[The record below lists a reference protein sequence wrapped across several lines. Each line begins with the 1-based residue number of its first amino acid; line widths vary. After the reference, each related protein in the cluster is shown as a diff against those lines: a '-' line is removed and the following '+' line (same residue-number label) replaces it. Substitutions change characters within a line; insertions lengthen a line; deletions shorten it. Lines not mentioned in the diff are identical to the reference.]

1 MAKPRQNHSTLTKYF
16 GIGSLMLFSFLQ
28 GLINIYVGG
37 TEEALTNIYHFRA
50 PAFTLLSSSLFLG
63 NGIGCILGGT
73 LVDRY
78 GAGTISSV
86 CGIIATIGV
95 VLFSLSHQFHAFVG
109 SEFIIGLGVS
119 VWYPAGIEAL
129 KVHFKPKDL
138 PFLAG
143 IFLFFNSLGSAA
155 ISTVVYTTKT
165 YGLIDTNYLMIGL
178 CAITTLYLFRTAA
191 LNNPG
196 KKIVMKNSLIQD
208 YKCQLRLMKNWLVI
222 PVIISQT
229 IPTVFSYVFLPLWA
243 IPYLTMLLSA
253 TEATIIVSS
262 CLIIYGIAGM
272 LLGKLYFQFF
282 SPLAWMTL
290 QYAGSFICFALL
302 LYLPKEALNFWVISG
317 CLFGV
322 SMLLGANNTYLATYL
337 ANLFESKY
345 TGAIS
350 AVYGYIFMFLISA
363 VTPLFGIALASTND
377 ATSYTIA
384 NYNFALQFLLLAFAV
399 STVIALV
406 LQRVA
411 KNYPKVIKI
420 D

>member
-1 MAKPRQNHSTLTKYF
+1 MAQTKRNHSTLIKYF

-28 GLINIYVGG
+28 GTINIYVGG

-78 GAGTISSV
+78 GAGTISSI

-95 VLFSLSHQFHAFVG
+95 LLFTLSHHFSGFAG
-109 SEFIIGLGVS
+109 SEFIVGLGVS

-155 ISTVVYTTKT
+155 ISAVVYSTRSL
-165 YGLIDTNYLMIGL
+165 GLIDTDYLLVAL
-178 CAITTLYLFRTAA
+178 CCVTTIYLFFTAT
-191 LNNPG
+191 LNNPDT
-196 KKIVMKNSLIQD
+196 KIVVKNNLLHD
-208 YKCQLRLMKNWLVI
+208 YKNQLLLMKNWLVI

-229 IPTVFSYVFLPLWA
+229 LPTVFSYVFLPLWA
-243 IPYLTMLLSA
+243 IPYLTRLLSES
-253 TEATIIVSS
+253 EATIIVSS

-272 LLGKLYFQFF
+272 LLGKLYFKFF

-290 QYAGSFICFALL
+290 QYSGSFICFALL

-337 ANLFESKY
+337 ADLFESKY

-363 VTPLFGIALASTND
+363 VTPLFGIALSSTSN
-377 ATSYTIA
+377 TSTYTISD
-384 NYNFALQFLLLAFAV
+384 YNFALQFLLLTFAV

-406 LQRVA
+406 LQHVA
-411 KNYPKVIKI
+411 KRYPEVIKI
-420 D
+420 N